1 MYLIYTTLI
10 ILLVGLLV
18 YLYFFRK
25 KSEPFQNQE
34 VEDNTPPILINQ
46 TAPDTSLNKAIE
58 NLLQNGHTIDS
69 SGVPVGAYERFTPE
83 NMCAQYA
90 AQLES
95 YSSELQRHRD
105 EGNWNHVEA
114 TRSYIDIVKKRQIA
128 SACPT
133 N

>member
-1 MYLIYTTLI
+1 MYLLYTTLV
-10 ILLVGLLV
+10 ILLIGIVV

-25 KSEPFQNQE
+25 KSEPFQNQTD
-34 VEDNTPPILINQ
+34 DNTPPININQ
-46 TAPDTSLNKAIE
+46 TASDNVLQQAVQ
-58 NLLQNGHTIDS
+58 NLQQNGFSVDS
-69 SGVPVGAYERFTPE
+69 SGVPVGAYVRFTPE
-83 NMCAQYA
+83 NMCGQYA

-95 YSSELQRHRD
+95 YNLELQRHRD

-114 TRSYIDIVKKRQIA
+114 IKSYIDIVKKRQIA

>member
-1 MYLIYTTLI
+1 MYLLYTTLV
-10 ILLVGLLV
+10 ILLIVIVV

-25 KSEPFQNQE
+25 KSEPFQNQTD
-34 VEDNTPPILINQ
+34 DNTPPININQ
-46 TAPDTSLNKAIE
+46 TASDNVLQQAVQ
-58 NLLQNGHTIDS
+58 NLQQNGFSVDS
-69 SGVPVGAYERFTPE
+69 SGVPVGAYVRFTPE
-83 NMCAQYA
+83 NMCGQYA

-95 YSSELQRHRD
+95 YNLELQRHRD

-114 TRSYIDIVKKRQIA
+114 IKSYIDIVKKRQIA

>member
-1 MYLIYTTLI
+1 VI
-10 ILLVGLLV
+10 VV

-25 KSEPFQNQE
+25 KSEPFQNQTD
-34 VEDNTPPILINQ
+34 DNTPPININQ
-46 TAPDTSLNKAIE
+46 TASDNVLQQAVQ
-58 NLLQNGHTIDS
+58 NLQQNGFSVDS
-69 SGVPVGAYERFTPE
+69 SGVPVGAYVRFTPE
-83 NMCAQYA
+83 NMCGQYA

-95 YSSELQRHRD
+95 YNLELQRHRD

-114 TRSYIDIVKKRQIA
+114 IKSYIDIVKKRQIA

>member
-1 MYLIYTTLI
+1 MYLLYTTLI
-10 ILLVGLLV
+10 ILLIGILV

-46 TAPDTSLNKAIE
+46 TVSENSINAAIQNLQE
-58 NLLQNGHTIDS
+58 NGFSIDS
-69 SGVPVGAYERFTPE
+69 SGIPVNPYVRFTPD
-83 NMCAQYA
+83 NMCAQYT

-95 YSSELQRHRD
+95 YNLELQRHRD

-114 TRSYIDIVKKRQIA
+114 TRSYIDIVRKRQIA
-128 SACPT
+128 SDCPT